1 MIFVLPLKNTEKKN
15 WIAFSMLKPELT
27 SFLNQSWSSMK
38 VCIEWLIEYQTAF
51 LTPMWL
57 VYSDERR
64 GWKLIQWKLDFKY
77 VFLHWWVSLLEIW
90 SHFYC
95 FAPFSIKFLHLNIC
109 WELSLFFEKIQ
120 FEVIRKFG
128 LKTCSFFYD
137 ITLGFGVHR

>member
-38 VCIEWLIEYQTAF
+38 VCMEWLIEYQTAF

-57 VYSDERR
+57 VDSDERR

-90 SHFYC
+90 SHVYC